1 MKNIRALFLLLT
13 LLSAGLLPQDG
24 HAQMAL
30 VQRMDLGLGSDRKMF
45 TGWLMKQ
52 GFVFDTE
59 GQSTTRQMA
68 TGMSDAYGVRLY
80 GETYLNQAGNIRVR
94 LFTDTLFV
102 VFQIQLVLA
111 RPVAEECKNFI
122 TSLQTIGYRQVS
134 QRTDSKDKSV
144 TYLLE
149 KSGKMFRLVDSPWEE
164 YLLIKATREDLL
176 R

>member
-13 LLSAGLLPQDG
+13 LFSAGLLPKDG
-24 HAQMAL
+24 RAQMAL

-52 GFVFDTE
+52 GFVFDTDA
-59 GQSTTRQMA
+59 QSTTRQMA
-68 TGMSDAYGVRLY
+68 TGMSAAYGLRLY
-80 GETYLNQAGNIRVR
+80 GETYLNRAGNIRVR

-111 RPVAEECKNFI
+111 RPVAEECRNFI
-122 TSLQTIGYRQVS
+122 TSLQTIGYQTINQS
-134 QRTDSKDKSV
+134 NDPKDQST

-149 KSGKMFRLVDSPWEE
+149 KSGKMFRLVNSPKEE
-164 YLLIKATREDLL
+164 YLLIKATREDLW